1 MLPPITLRISTLDGL
16 PRERAWDL
24 PVVRIGS
31 HPTSDLILCGRGVG
45 ERHCILERS
54 AGTLIL
60 REDGSHGTF
69 VNNEPLNQPRHVAPG
84 DRIYVGE
91 IQLEVLAA
99 RPPSP
104 PRRWRRYAPRLAL
117 AGAVAVIVVVLTRPN
132 PPDNPAP
139 TVVDPTATV
148 PVDPPATVPVVP
160 ITTTPPVAPAR
171 TRVRVRHE
179 VIPGERVSDI
189 AAHYGV
195 SVAQLVADNPINPDV
210 PPSPGTI
217 LEFDAHDPPLPKLR
231 LRHKVEPGDTWIGLS
246 ERFEIGVDLLRRY
259 NENIVGEL
267 VPGSEF
273 IVWVDPHIERRR
285 DVSVHAP
292 HRVSP
297 DARSIGAPTAGSL
310 ERGIQLPEDLA
321 LYERI
326 ATSLQY
332 GSSHTILHLQ
342 HGIAA
347 FRRRYDYRGVL
358 VVANLSQ
365 LQGGELHPHV
375 SHQSGRDVDIWL
387 PALKGTYQQRH
398 LAEDRKP
405 RYAEINWYAAWGLVE
420 SLLATGQVK
429 YIFLDRSLHRNLYY
443 AAVEMDAPREL
454 LDKIQYQPSTDPATA
469 PRIVIN
475 APVRHAD
482 AHIGHIHVRFL
493 CGPDEPRCSERPEIE
508 DP

>member
-1 MLPPITLRISTLDGL
+1 VLPPITLRIYTLDGL
-16 PRERAWDL
+16 TRERAWDL
-24 PVVRIGS
+24 PILRIGS
-31 HPTSDLILCGRGVG
+31 HPTSDLILSGRGVG
-45 ERHCILERS
+45 EHHCILEHT

-60 REDGSHGTF
+60 RDDRSHGTF
-69 VNNEPLNQPRHVAPG
+69 VNNEPLNQPRPVAPG

-104 PRRWRRYAPRLAL
+104 SPHRRWRRYAPRLAL
-117 AGAVAVIVVVLTRPN
+117 AGAIAVIVMALTRPKS
-132 PPDNPAP
+132 PDAPAP
-139 TVVDPTATV
+139 TAVDPLV
-148 PVDPPATVPVVP
+148 TVPVVP
-160 ITTTPPVAPAR
+160 APRTPPVAPAR

-179 VIPGERVSDI
+179 VIPGELVSDI
-189 AAHYGV
+189 AARYGV

-210 PPSPGTI
+210 PPSPGTV
-217 LEFDAHDPPLPKLR
+217 LEVDAYDPPLPKLR

-259 NENIVGEL
+259 NESIVGEL

-285 DVSVHAP
+285 DVIVHAP

-310 ERGIQLPEDLA
+310 ERGIQLPEDRA

-347 FRRRYDYRGVL
+347 FRDRYGYRGVL

-365 LQGGELHPHV
+365 LQGGELKPHA

-387 PALKGTYQQRH
+387 PALKGTYQQKH

-405 RYAEINWYAAWGLVE
+405 KYAEINWYAAWGLVE

-443 AAVEMDAPREL
+443 AAIEMGAPREL
-454 LDKIQYQPSTDPATA
+454 LDKIQHQPSTDPATA
-469 PRIVIN
+469 PRIMVN